1 MRLGIR
7 EVVIT
12 KNNETALFFY
22 LNVNPKFFLFVF
34 LVPLIYELLDIA
46 ASQKSGV
53 PTVILPCHGF
63 QRLSNCISL
72 YTYFYFPHWFLQK
85 NGDIDLDKNENAF
98 DGTMWSQ
105 AIWALKVIALVQ
117 SDLLRQGFVCACV
130 CVCLLPMSAKGSF
143 WKLGCVKG
151 FPPWSV
157 SFLPLSSLLPGLFIL
172 NSCSFVVIKTTVWDL
187 LRFAC
192 MLCTYI
198 LYMCLWSL
206 RRYQITDTESINKLL
221 YVDMPVWANAF
232 CSYPCPA
239 LF

>member
-46 ASQKSGV
+46 ASQQSGV

-72 YTYFYFPHWFLQK
+72 YTYFYFPHRFLQK

-157 SFLPLSSLLPGLFIL
+157 SFLPLSSLFYLG
-172 NSCSFVVIKTTVWDL
+172 CSFWTPAAL
-187 LRFAC
+187 LW
-192 MLCTYI
+192 L
-198 LYMCLWSL
+198 
-206 RRYQITDTESINKLL
+206 KLL
-221 YVDMPVWANAF
+221 YETFSDLHACCVHTYYICV
-232 CSYPCPA
+232 YGPCGDIR
-239 LF
+239 LQIQRV